1 MILDGFPQP
10 IHMPATLHGV
20 VFNILGGAREPGRA
34 FDPDSIQCRNQSATA
49 GIDRLAAQQK
59 ADAMHLGYVRPF
71 SFQIGA
77 RPETKVSSIRHG
89 VTEITLSDGRL
100 VRATLHIKSV
110 KADSRKP
117 GAIDVSY
124 NVITEVMATPDVPI
138 CNVHETIQ

>member
-1 MILDGFPQP
+1 
-10 IHMPATLHGV
+10 
-20 VFNILGGAREPGRA
+20 
-34 FDPDSIQCRNQSATA
+34 
-49 GIDRLAAQQK
+49 
-59 ADAMHLGYVRPF
+59 MHLGYVRPF

-77 RPETKVSSIRHG
+77 RPETKVSSVRHG